1 MKKIK
6 SNMIS
11 KLKSIMMA
19 LVIVSL
25 AGAMIPPV
33 QAKAA
38 SGAAYVGSASGETGS
53 EVTISLSLSSDVEI
67 GAASINLSYDSSYI
81 EFVSG
86 SDMSGGAGTISA
98 VYSDTF
104 SGTLNK
110 SFTVKILKP
119 GTSYI
124 SVLSSSYMVSMEGDK
139 VQVSGGSGTVTGNA
153 PYTASTDNTL
163 ASLSISPGTLSPAF
177 SPNVTTYTASVGAD
191 CQQLVVS
198 AVANDS
204 RASVYVSGTRM
215 DPGDNTT
222 TITVTAES
230 GATKTYTIYT
240 KKAEAETEATT
251 PGETEGETE
260 PKEETVKVDGITYK
274 IITDLESHPLPSGYE
289 AVDYEYNETIVKA
302 GKGVNTKLI
311 LMYLEST
318 DDKGTSG
325 FYIYD
330 SVAKTFTLYSEV
342 AQPEITYVILP
353 ITDSMEKPADLVMM
367 DYKINDRTVK
377 VMMSSDRSYCV
388 FYGVSSTGV
397 TGWFRY
403 DCKDKTIQVYSA
415 ASNNQS
421 MTTGTETV
429 VKQDSSLKIWKII
442 AFAGSGT
449 AFILV
454 IVVIVLA
461 VKLSKSKKNAAFGTS
476 DVYSADNLEEEN
488 LDTIMYEDEEDVLDE
503 EDALNEEDA
512 LYEEDALD
520 EAEISVD
527 DNAEDESY
535 ETVSLEEVNDSY
547 SEEDLSDIPEAEDI
561 DGIMND
567 DDIDDILADDA
578 DDNSGFEEIELFD
591 IEDKK

>member
-6 SNMIS
+6 INKIN
-11 KLKSIMMA
+11 KLKIIIMA
-19 LVIVSL
+19 LVILSL

-33 QAKAA
+33 QVKAA
-38 SGAAYVGSASGETGS
+38 SGVAYVGSASGETGS
-53 EVTISLSLSSDVEI
+53 EVTISLTLSADVEI
-67 GAASINLSYDSSYI
+67 GAASINLSYDSSCI

-104 SGTLNK
+104 SGTLDK
-110 SFTVKILKP
+110 SFKVKILKP

-124 SVLSSSYMVSMEGDK
+124 SVLPSSYMVSMEGER

-204 RASVYVSGTRM
+204 RATVYVSGTRM
-215 DPGDNTT
+215 DPGNNTT

-240 KKAEAETEATT
+240 KKAETETEPTTPGDAETET
-251 PGETEGETE
+251 GTES
-260 PKEETVKVDGITYK
+260 KEHTVKVDGVTYK

-289 AVDYEYNETIVKA
+289 AVDYEYNEITVKA
-302 GKGVNTKLI
+302 GKGINTKLI

-318 DDKGTSG
+318 DGKGTSG

-330 SVAKTFTLYSEV
+330 SVAGTFTLYSEV

-353 ITDSMEKPADLVMM
+353 ITDSMEKPVGLVMT

-403 DCKDKTIQVYSA
+403 DCKDKTIQIYSA
-415 ASNNQS
+415 AANNQG

-429 VKQDSSLKIWKII
+429 VKQDSSLKMWKII
-442 AFAGSGT
+442 AFAGSGI
-449 AFILV
+449 AVMLV

-461 VKLSKSKKNAAFGTS
+461 IKMSKSAGAGTS
-476 DVYSADNLEEEN
+476 DVYSADNS
-488 LDTIMYEDEEDVLDE
+488 DTIIY
-503 EDALNEEDA
+503 
-512 LYEEDALD
+512 
-520 EAEISVD
+520 
-527 DNAEDESY
+527 
-535 ETVSLEEVNDSY
+535 
-547 SEEDLSDIPEAEDI
+547 
-561 DGIMND
+561 D
-567 DDIDDILADDA
+567 DDILVDNADDILVDEIDDNIADDA
-578 DDNSGFEEIELFD
+578 DDNSGIEEIELFD